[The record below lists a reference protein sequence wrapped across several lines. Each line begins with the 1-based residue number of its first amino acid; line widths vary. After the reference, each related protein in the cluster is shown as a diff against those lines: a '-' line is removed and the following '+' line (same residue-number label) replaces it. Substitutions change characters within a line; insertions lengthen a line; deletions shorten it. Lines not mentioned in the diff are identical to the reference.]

1 MRVAIAIG
9 VATLIS
15 AAAWAGTA
23 AEDGLGEKLVGTY
36 AYVSGKRGDADV
48 EKAHLAGKVRITKD
62 TIALVGEAG
71 EEEFV
76 IPYKLEPEKDG
87 KAKLSLEITKA
98 VLAEA
103 VGSKAKG
110 LVKLEGDTVTL
121 IYDYEEGSE
130 PDDFEP
136 DGPMQ
141 HLFVLKR
148 QGDK

>member
-1 MRVAIAIG
+1 MRAAIAIG
-9 VATLIS
+9 VAALVSTTAL
-15 AAAWAGTA
+15 AGP
-23 AEDGLGEKLVGTY
+23 AEDTLGEKLLGTY
-36 AYVSGKRGDADV
+36 AYVSGKRGDEAV
-48 EKAHLAGKVRITKD
+48 EKERLTGKVRITKEA
-62 TIALVGEAG
+62 IALVGEG
-71 EEEFV
+71 DEEEFV

-98 VLAEA
+98 AIAEA

-110 LVKLEGDTVTL
+110 LVKLEGDTVSL
-121 IYDYEEGSE
+121 IYDIEEGSE